1 VIISTILGL
10 DPKGNSLQNRF
21 NIPGKRDKKI
31 RNDVL
36 GVMNVCL
43 NLSWWLNKH
52 IKTCLDYAQA
62 QKHHL
67 AV

>member
-1 VIISTILGL
+1 
-10 DPKGNSLQNRF
+10 
-21 NIPGKRDKKI
+21 
-31 RNDVL
+31 
-36 GVMNVCL
+36 MNVCL

-52 IKTCLDYAQA
+52 IKTCIDYAQA